1 MEPEFVRHMWGGVGL
16 TLMLCLLFS
25 PALFCEAD
33 ARRIALLASGP
44 LLVLGL
50 CAIGA
55 GAGTGVG
62 AVAGVGAALTLL
74 AVLIFAAEI
83 TRWLVGRTGL

>member
-1 MEPEFVRHMWGGVGL
+1 MEGTFIAHMWLGFGVTVGIGMLFAPFAWDL
-16 TLMLCLLFS
+16 T
-25 PALFCEAD
+25 
-33 ARRIALLASGP
+33 RRDALLASGP

-50 CAIGA
+50 CSIGA
-55 GAGTGVG
+55 GNGTGVG
-62 AVAGVGAALTLL
+62 MAAGVGAALTLL